1 MRDTLWLIRKTFIST
16 FKNYLNL
23 FLYFVFPVMAILL
36 ATLIQGGTGETELRI
51 GIVNHDG
58 GQAITKGVMDSV
70 GRQDSM
76 LVSEIEENEIKELI
90 ASGEL
95 DAAII
100 LPAGFAQSLIVGKP
114 ANVKVVSIKGAQVT
128 GHVKASL
135 DQHINNM
142 VSIGKVAKGDEA
154 KFNAF
159 YEEFQKTGFELSAE
173 KVEDRSINYN
183 KTNQSI
189 GYLLILMLVSAS
201 NLSGILIKER
211 ENRTYYRLLS
221 SPINPRTYVLSN
233 IIVNLIMMMLQ
244 IAVTL
249 LIMINIFRVDP
260 GIPYWSMF
268 LILVLFALVAIG
280 LSLVIVAF
288 SSSSSAASGMQNLIL
303 IPSSLLA
310 GCMFP
315 LALMPATMQQLAH
328 FLPQYWL
335 LDTFSNL
342 QQGVSMGELSLNLI
356 ILIAFAVAFS
366 LIAVY
371 KFGRNN
377 DTRSYI

>member
-23 FLYFVFPVMAILL
+23 FIYFVFPLMGILL
-36 ATLIQGGTGETELRI
+36 ATLVQGGTGEVDLKM
-51 GIVNHDG
+51 GIVNQDG
-58 GQAITKGVMDSV
+58 GQAITKRIMDSV

-76 LVSEIEENEIKELI
+76 LVIELEENEVKERI

-95 DAAII
+95 DAAITF
-100 LPAGFAQSLIVGKP
+100 PKGFAQSLIAQKP
-114 ANVKVVSIKGAQVT
+114 ANVKIVSIKGAQVT
-128 GHVKASL
+128 GQVKASL

-142 VSIGKVAKGDEA
+142 ASIGRAAKGDEA
-154 KFNAF
+154 KFIAL
-159 YEEFQKTGFELSAE
+159 YDKFQKPGFELAAK
-173 KVEDRSINYN
+173 KVEDQSVNFN

-221 SPINPRTYVLSN
+221 SPISPRTYVLSN
-233 IIVNLIMMMLQ
+233 IIVNLTMMMLQ

-249 LIMINIFRVDP
+249 LIMMTIFHVDP

-288 SSSSSAASGMQNLIL
+288 SSSSSTASGMQNMIL
-303 IPSSLLA
+303 IPTSLLS

-315 LALMPATMQQLAH
+315 LVLMPEAMQQLAR

-335 LDTFSNL
+335 LDTFSDL
-342 QQGVSMGELSLNLI
+342 QQGGSLGELSLNLI
-356 ILIAFAVAFS
+356 ILMAFS
-366 LIAVY
+366 VVFTLIAVY

>member
-16 FKNYLNL
+16 FKNYFNL

-36 ATLIQGGTGETELRI
+36 ATLIQGGSGETELRI

-76 LVSEIEENEIKELI
+76 LVSEIEEIEIKELI

-95 DAAII
+95 DTAII

-114 ANVKVVSIKGAQVT
+114 ANVKIVSIKGAQVT
-128 GHVKASL
+128 GHVKAFL
-135 DQHINNM
+135 DQQINNM
-142 VSIGKVAKGDEA
+142 TSIGKVAKGDQA
-154 KFNAF
+154 KFNAL
-159 YEEFQKTGFELSAE
+159 YEKFQKSGFELSAE
-173 KVEDRSINYN
+173 KVEDQSVNYN

-233 IIVNLIMMMLQ
+233 IIVNLTMMMLQ

-288 SSSSSAASGMQNLIL
+288 SSSSSAASGMQNMIL

-335 LDTFSNL
+335 LDTFTNL

-356 ILIAFAVAFS
+356 ILIAFAVALS

>member
-1 MRDTLWLIRKTFIST
+1 MRDTLWLIRKTFMST

-23 FLYFVFPVMAILL
+23 FIYFVFPVMGILL
-36 ATLIQGGTGETELRI
+36 ATLVQGGTGDSELKM

-58 GQAITKGVMDSV
+58 GQAITKRMMDSV
-70 GRQDSM
+70 GKQDSM
-76 LVSEIEENEIKELI
+76 LVIELEENEIKGRI

-100 LPAGFAQSLIVGKP
+100 FPTGFAQSLIAHKP
-114 ANVKVVSIKGAQVT
+114 ADVKIVSIKGAQVT
-128 GHVKASL
+128 GQVTATL

-142 VSIGKVAKGDEA
+142 VSVGRAAQGDEA
-154 KFNAF
+154 KFIAL
-159 YEEFQKTGFELSAE
+159 YDKFQKPGFELAGK
-173 KVEDRSINYN
+173 KVEDQSVNFN

-221 SPINPRTYVLSN
+221 SPISPRTYVLSN
-233 IIVNLIMMMLQ
+233 IIVNLTMMMLQ

-249 LIMINIFRVDP
+249 LIMMTIFHVDP

-288 SSSSSAASGMQNLIL
+288 SSSSSTASGMQNMIL
-303 IPSSLLA
+303 IPTSLLS

-315 LALMPATMQQLAH
+315 LVLMPETMQQLAR

-335 LDTFSNL
+335 LDTFSDL
-342 QQGVSMGELSLNLI
+342 QQGGSFGELSLNLI
-356 ILIAFAVAFS
+356 ILIAFSVVFT

>member
-76 LVSEIEENEIKELI
+76 LVSEIKELEIKELI

-128 GHVKASL
+128 GHVKTSL

-249 LIMINIFRVDP
+249 LIMINIFHVDP

-342 QQGVSMGELSLNLI
+342 QQGVSMWELSLNLI

>member
-16 FKNYLNL
+16 FKNVLSL
-23 FLYFVFPVMAILL
+23 FVYFVFPVMGILL
-36 ATLIQGGTGETELRI
+36 ATLVQGGSGETELKM

-58 GQAITKGVMDSV
+58 GQTITKSVIDSV
-70 GRQDSM
+70 SRQDSM
-76 LVSEIEENEIKELI
+76 VISEIEENEIKELI
-90 ASGEL
+90 AAGNL

-100 LPAGFAQSLIVGKP
+100 LPAGFAQSLVVGKP
-114 ANVKVVSIKGAQVT
+114 AHIKIVSIKGAQVT

-135 DQHINNM
+135 DQHINNLA
-142 VSIGKVAKGDEA
+142 SIGKVAKGDQA
-154 KFNAF
+154 KFDTL
-159 YEEFQKTGFELSAE
+159 YEGFQNTDFRLSEE
-173 KVEDRSINYN
+173 KVEDQSVNYN

-189 GYLLILMLVSAS
+189 GYLLVLMLVSAS

-233 IIVNLIMMMLQ
+233 IIVNLTMMMLQ

-249 LIMINIFRVDP
+249 LIMINVFRVDP
-260 GIPYWSMF
+260 GISYWSMF

-288 SSSSSAASGMQNLIL
+288 SSSSSAASGMQNMIL
-303 IPSSLLA
+303 IPTSLLS

-315 LALMPATMQQLAH
+315 LELMPKTMQQLAH

-342 QQGVSMGELSLNLI
+342 QQGVSMGQLSLNLI
-356 ILIAFAVAFS
+356 ILITFSVALS

>member
-23 FLYFVFPVMAILL
+23 FVYFVFPVMGILL
-36 ATLIQGGTGETELRI
+36 ATLVQGGTGETELRI

-58 GQAITKGVMDSV
+58 GQTITKGVIDSV

-76 LVSEIEENEIKELI
+76 IVSEIEENEIKELI
-90 ASGEL
+90 AAGDL

-114 ANVKVVSIKGAQVT
+114 TNIKIVSIKGAQVT

-135 DQHINNM
+135 DQQINNM
-142 VSIGKVAKGDEA
+142 ASIGMVVKGDKA
-154 KFNAF
+154 KFETL
-159 YEEFQKTGFELSAE
+159 YEGFQTTDFRLSEE
-173 KVEDRSINYN
+173 KVEDQSVNYN

-189 GYLLILMLVSAS
+189 GYLLVLMLVSAS

-233 IIVNLIMMMLQ
+233 IIVNLTMMMLQ
-244 IAVTL
+244 IAMTL

-260 GIPYWSMF
+260 GISYWSMF

-280 LSLVIVAF
+280 LSLVVVAF
-288 SSSSSAASGMQNLIL
+288 SSSSSAASGMQNMIL
-303 IPSSLLA
+303 IPSSLLS

-315 LALMPATMQQLAH
+315 LELMPATMQQLAH

-342 QQGVSMGELSLNLI
+342 QQGVSMGQLSLNLI
-356 ILIAFAVAFS
+356 ILIAFSVALS

>member
-23 FLYFVFPVMAILL
+23 FVYFVFPVMGILL
-36 ATLIQGGTGETELRI
+36 ATLVQGGTGETELRI

-58 GQAITKGVMDSV
+58 GQTITKSVIDSV

-76 LVSEIEENEIKELI
+76 IVSEIEENEIKELI
-90 ASGEL
+90 AAGDL

-114 ANVKVVSIKGAQVT
+114 AKIKIVSIKGTQVT

-142 VSIGKVAKGDEA
+142 ALIGKVAKGDKA
-154 KFNAF
+154 KFDAL
-159 YEEFQKTGFELSAE
+159 YEGFQTTDFRLSAE
-173 KVEDRSINYN
+173 KVEDQSVNYN
-183 KTNQSI
+183 KNNQSV
-189 GYLLILMLVSAS
+189 GYLLVLMLVSAS

-233 IIVNLIMMMLQ
+233 IIVNLTMMMLQ
-244 IAVTL
+244 IAMTL
-249 LIMINIFRVDP
+249 LIMINIFRFDP
-260 GIPYWSMF
+260 GISYWSMF

-280 LSLVIVAF
+280 LSLVVVAF
-288 SSSSSAASGMQNLIL
+288 SSSSSAASGMQNMIL
-303 IPSSLLA
+303 IPSSLLS

-315 LALMPATMQQLAH
+315 LELMPATMQQLAH

-342 QQGVSMGELSLNLI
+342 QQGISMGQLSLNLI
-356 ILIAFAVAFS
+356 ILIAFSVALS

>member
-1 MRDTLWLIRKTFIST
+1 MRDTLWLIRKTFITT
-16 FKNYLNL
+16 FKSYLNL

-36 ATLIQGGTGETELRI
+36 ATLVQGGSGETELRM
-51 GIVNHDG
+51 GIVNQDG
-58 GQAITKGVMDSV
+58 GKAITKSVMDLV
-70 GRQDSM
+70 GRQESM
-76 LVSEIEENEIKELI
+76 VVSEIEELEIKELI
-90 ASGEL
+90 AAGEL

-114 ANVKVVSIKGAQVT
+114 ANVQIVSIKGAQVT
-128 GHVKASL
+128 GHVKATL
-135 DQHINNM
+135 DQYMTNM
-142 VSIGKVAKGDEA
+142 ASIGRMAEGSEA
-154 KFNAF
+154 TFNAL
-159 YEEFQKTGFELSAE
+159 YEKIQKTGFELSAK
-173 KVEDRSINYN
+173 KVEDQSVNYN

-189 GYLLILMLVSAS
+189 GYLLILMLVSAAS
-201 NLSGILIKER
+201 LSGILIKER

-233 IIVNLIMMMLQ
+233 IIVNLTMMMLQ

-249 LIMINIFRVDP
+249 LIMIYIFRIDP

-268 LILVLFALVAIG
+268 LILMLFALVSIG
-280 LSLVIVAF
+280 LSLAIVAF
-288 SSSSSAASGMQNLIL
+288 SSSSSAASGIQNMIL

-310 GCMFP
+310 GCLFP
-315 LALMPATMQQLAH
+315 IALMPATMQQLAH

-335 LDTFSNL
+335 LDTFSHL
-342 QQGVSMGELSLNLI
+342 QQGVSMGELILNLI
-356 ILIAFAVAFS
+356 ILVAFAVALF

-377 DTRSYI
+377 DIRSYI

>member
-1 MRDTLWLIRKTFIST
+1 MRDTLWLIRKTFIAT
-16 FKNYLNL
+16 FKNYMNL
-23 FLYFVFPVMAILL
+23 FVYFVLPVMGILL
-36 ATLIQGGTGETELRI
+36 ATLVQGGSGETELRM

-58 GQAITKGVMDSV
+58 GQSITKDVIDSV
-70 GRQDSM
+70 GRQESM
-76 LVSEIEENEIKELI
+76 HISEIEEYEIKELI
-90 ASGEL
+90 TAGDL

-100 LPAGFAQSLIVGKP
+100 FPAGFAQSLIVGKP
-114 ANVKVVSIKGAQVT
+114 ANVKIVSIKGAQVT
-128 GHVKASL
+128 GQVKASL

-142 VSIGKVAKGDEA
+142 ASIGKVVKGDKA
-154 KFNAF
+154 KFDSL
-159 YEEFQKTGFELSAE
+159 YERFQKTDFRLSAE
-173 KVEDRSINYN
+173 KVEDQSVNHN

-233 IIVNLIMMMLQ
+233 IIVNLSMMMLQ

-249 LIMINIFRVDP
+249 LIMINIFHVDP

-288 SSSSSAASGMQNLIL
+288 SSSSSAASGIQNMIL
-303 IPSSLLA
+303 IPTSLLS

-315 LALMPATMQQLAH
+315 LVLMPETMQQLAH

-335 LDTFSNL
+335 LDTFSDL
-342 QQGVSMGELSLNLI
+342 QQGVSLGELYLNLI
-356 ILIAFAVAFS
+356 ILIAFSVALS

>member
-23 FLYFVFPVMAILL
+23 FIYFVFPVMGILL
-36 ATLIQGGTGETELRI
+36 ATLVQGGSGVTDLRM

-58 GQAITKGVMDSV
+58 GQTITQGVIDSV

-76 LVSEIEENEIKELI
+76 LVSEIKENEIKELV
-90 ASGEL
+90 AAGEL

-100 LPAGFAQSLIVGKP
+100 LPAGFAQSLIDGKP
-114 ANVKVVSIKGAQVT
+114 ANVKIVSIKGAQVT

-142 VSIGKVAKGDEA
+142 VSIGKVVKGDKA
-154 KFNAF
+154 KFDTL
-159 YEEFQKTGFELSAE
+159 YEGFQKTDFRLSAE
-173 KVEDRSINYN
+173 KVQDQSVNYN

-189 GYLLILMLVSAS
+189 GYLLVLMLVSAS

-233 IIVNLIMMMLQ
+233 IVVNLTMMMLQ

-249 LIMINIFRVDP
+249 LIMINIFHVDP
-260 GIPYWSMF
+260 GIPFWSMF

-288 SSSSSAASGMQNLIL
+288 SSSSSAASGMQNMIL
-303 IPSSLLA
+303 IPSSLLS

-315 LALMPATMQQLAH
+315 LALMPTTMQQLAH

-342 QQGVSMGELSLNLI
+342 QQGVSMGALSLNLI
-356 ILIAFAVAFS
+356 ILIAFSVALS

>member
-23 FLYFVFPVMAILL
+23 FVYFVFPVMGILL
-36 ATLIQGGTGETELRI
+36 ATLVQGGSGETELRM

-58 GQAITKGVMDSV
+58 GQTITMGVIDSV

-76 LVSEIEENEIKELI
+76 LVIEIEENEIKELI
-90 ASGEL
+90 AAGEL

-114 ANVKVVSIKGAQVT
+114 ANVKIVSIKGAQVT

-142 VSIGKVAKGDEA
+142 ASIGKVVKGDKA
-154 KFNAF
+154 KFDTL
-159 YEEFQKTGFELSAE
+159 YKRFQKTDFRLSAE
-173 KVEDRSINYN
+173 KVEDQSVNYN

-189 GYLLILMLVSAS
+189 GYLLVLMLVSAS

-221 SPINPRTYVLSN
+221 SPINPRTYVSSN
-233 IIVNLIMMMLQ
+233 IIVNLTMMMLQ

-268 LILVLFALVAIG
+268 IILVLFALVAIG

-288 SSSSSAASGMQNLIL
+288 SSSSSVASGIQNMIL
-303 IPSSLLA
+303 IPSSLLS

-315 LALMPATMQQLAH
+315 LALMPTTMQQLAH
-328 FLPQYWL
+328 FLPQYWV

-342 QQGVSMGELSLNLI
+342 QQGVSVGELSLNLI
-356 ILIAFAVAFS
+356 ILIAFSVALS

>member
-36 ATLIQGGTGETELRI
+36 ATLVQGGSGEAKLRM

-58 GQAITKGVMDSV
+58 GQSITKGVMDTV

-76 LVSEIEENEIKELI
+76 LVSEIEELEIKELI

-100 LPAGFAQSLIVGKP
+100 LPAGFAQSLIAGKP
-114 ANVKVVSIKGAQVT
+114 TNVKIVSIKGAQVT

-142 VSIGKVAKGDEA
+142 ASIGQVAKGNEA
-154 KFNAF
+154 NFNAL
-159 YEEFQKTGFELSAE
+159 YKKFQESGFELSAE
-173 KVEDRSINYN
+173 KVEDQSVNYN

-189 GYLLILMLVSAS
+189 GYLLILMLVCAS
-201 NLSGILIKER
+201 SLSGILIKER

-233 IIVNLIMMMLQ
+233 IIVNLTMMMLQ

-249 LIMINIFRVDP
+249 LIMINMFRIDP

-268 LILVLFALVAIG
+268 LILMLFALVAIG

-288 SSSSSAASGMQNLIL
+288 SSSSSAASGMQNMIL

-315 LALMPATMQQLAH
+315 IALMPATMQQLAH

-356 ILIAFAVAFS
+356 ILVAFAVALF

>member
-23 FLYFVFPVMAILL
+23 FVYFVFPVMGILL
-36 ATLIQGGTGETELRI
+36 ATLVQGGTGETELRI

-58 GQAITKGVMDSV
+58 GQTITKGVIDSV

-76 LVSEIEENEIKELI
+76 IVSEIEENEIKELI
-90 ASGEL
+90 AAGDL

-114 ANVKVVSIKGAQVT
+114 TNIKIVSIKGAQVT

-135 DQHINNM
+135 DQQINNM
-142 VSIGKVAKGDEA
+142 ASIGMVVKGDKA
-154 KFNAF
+154 KFETL
-159 YEEFQKTGFELSAE
+159 YEGFQTTDFRLSEE
-173 KVEDRSINYN
+173 KVEDHSVNYN

-189 GYLLILMLVSAS
+189 GYLLVLMLVSAS

-233 IIVNLIMMMLQ
+233 IIVNLTMMMLQ
-244 IAVTL
+244 IAMTL

-260 GIPYWSMF
+260 GISYWSMF

-280 LSLVIVAF
+280 LSLVVVAF
-288 SSSSSAASGMQNLIL
+288 SSSSSAASGMQNMIL
-303 IPSSLLA
+303 IPSSLLS

-315 LALMPATMQQLAH
+315 LELMPATMQQLAH

-342 QQGVSMGELSLNLI
+342 QQGVSMGQLSLNLI
-356 ILIAFAVAFS
+356 ILIAFSVALS

>member
-23 FLYFVFPVMAILL
+23 FIYFVFPVMGILL
-36 ATLIQGGTGETELRI
+36 ATLVQGGSGETELRM

-58 GQAITKGVMDSV
+58 GQTITQGVIDSV

-76 LVSEIEENEIKELI
+76 LVSEIKENEIKELI
-90 ASGEL
+90 AAGEL

-100 LPAGFAQSLIVGKP
+100 LPAGFAQSLIDGKP
-114 ANVKVVSIKGAQVT
+114 ANVKIVSIKGAQVT
-128 GHVKASL
+128 GNVKASL

-142 VSIGKVAKGDEA
+142 VSIGKVVKGDKA
-154 KFNAF
+154 KFDAL
-159 YEEFQKTGFELSAE
+159 YEGFQKTGFRLSAE
-173 KVEDRSINYN
+173 KVEDQSVNYN

-189 GYLLILMLVSAS
+189 GYLLVLMLVSAS

-233 IIVNLIMMMLQ
+233 IIVNLTMMMLQ

-249 LIMINIFRVDP
+249 LIMINIFHVDP

-288 SSSSSAASGMQNLIL
+288 SSSSSAASGMQNMIL
-303 IPSSLLA
+303 IPSSLLS

-342 QQGVSMGELSLNLI
+342 QQGVSMGALSLNLI
-356 ILIAFAVAFS
+356 ILIAFSVALS